1 MASKIANRSRR
12 PIRKSKNGRPS
23 SAQPTKEMM
32 EQFQQ
37 TQFLGQNRS
46 NRMEASSRIEED
58 PIQKL
63 QKVQEREQRRQL
75 TMLQSYQNLEEKKQ
89 QLLKKI
95 QKDSLIQK
103 RHEVEKKIQREE
115 KLERQMRKQ
124 MERNQK
130 LQRNKYI
137 EAYRAQEIENRRRE
151 KEEKARIKV
160 LLDAQWK
167 KSQILKQENEW
178 DEKMDHVHNMKD
190 VEEFRRGVAMAQL
203 SQKEERF
210 KIWL

>member
-1 MASKIANRSRR
+1 
-12 PIRKSKNGRPS
+12 
-23 SAQPTKEMM
+23 
-32 EQFQQ
+32 
-37 TQFLGQNRS
+37 
-46 NRMEASSRIEED
+46 
-58 PIQKL
+58 
-63 QKVQEREQRRQL
+63 
-75 TMLQSYQNLEEKKQ
+75 
-89 QLLKKI
+89 
-95 QKDSLIQK
+95 
-103 RHEVEKKIQREE
+103 
-115 KLERQMRKQ
+115 MRKQ